1 MDSKKKLYLA
11 FAMNLFIFLA
21 TLGVVISYFFGN
33 DGEYHIEPSFRFN
46 LFTTDS
52 NILCGAAALVMAVFQ
67 LRQMKNNKPVPKWAF
82 ILKYTGTCALSVT
95 FFTVIFFLGP
105 SMGFM
110 EMVFGG
116 TSIYMHFFGPIIA
129 FISFCFFETSK
140 PLSMPVSLTGI
151 IPTAVYGAWY
161 CTEVVFITAENGGW
175 MDFYGFNQGGYWFI
189 TYPVMILAAF
199 GLCMLVRAV
208 HNAVSKKL
216 SKNEVSK

>member
-11 FAMNLFIFLA
+11 LTMNLFIFLA

-67 LRQMKNNKPVPKWAF
+67 LRQAKNNKPVPRWAF
-82 ILKYTGTCALSVT
+82 ILKYTGTCAVVLT
-95 FFTVIFFLGP
+95 FFIVIFFLGP

-110 EMVFGG
+110 QMVFGG
-116 TSIYMHFFGPIIA
+116 TSLYMHFLGPIIA
-129 FISFCFFETSK
+129 FLSFCFFETSE
-140 PLSMPVSLTGI
+140 PLDMKISLLGI
-151 IPTAVYGAWY
+151 IPPVLSGGWY

-175 MDFYGFNQGGYWFI
+175 TDCYGFNNGGYWYI
-189 TYPVMILAAF
+189 AYPLIVVVSF
-199 GLCMLVRAV
+199 GMCVLVRAV
-208 HNAVSKKL
+208 HNSASKKIF
-216 SKNEVSK
+216 KGQ

>member
-11 FAMNLFIFLA
+11 LTMNLFIFLA

-116 TSIYMHFFGPIIA
+116 TSVYMHFFGPIIA

-151 IPTAVYGAWY
+151 IPTAVWRLDGFLRIQSGRLLVYY
-161 CTEVVFITAENGGW
+161 LSCHDIGGIW
-175 MDFYGFNQGGYWFI
+175 LMYAGKGG
-189 TYPVMILAAF
+189 T
-199 GLCMLVRAV
+199 
-208 HNAVSKKL
+208 
-216 SKNEVSK
+216 